1 MGNLKSRFHKRK
13 HDHKAP
19 SGNLSSSSSPA
30 SKSGQN
36 DAAQTGGTNPNR
48 ARATEPVA
56 PPTRDSEPATVA
68 PRGRP

>member
-1 MGNLKSRFHKRK
+1 MGNLKSRFRQRK
-13 HDHKAP
+13 NGDTVP
-19 SGNLSSSSSPA
+19 SNNLSSSSSQA

-36 DAAQTGGTNPNR
+36 DAAQTGGTNSNR